1 VSSLLERIAARRA
14 ELTEQEQHLTKQ
26 LTDVQHEL
34 DRVSVAEQV
43 ITQLLAEPEPEAVG
57 RDMQAPGTAT
67 GASPGSGSVIIPYR
81 HQVSSIDQLPAE
93 YRLLLQTV
101 TDAGK
106 ALICKRICHAAGLG
120 TESGQVEGTRAKLNR
135 LAERGWLRKMPN
147 GSFAPTS

>member
-14 ELTEQEQHLTKQ
+14 ELTEQAQHLTKQ

-43 ITQLLAEPEPEAVG
+43 ITQMLAEPEPEAVG
-57 RDMQAPGTAT
+57 RDMPAPAT
-67 GASPGSGSVIIPYR
+67 GSGSVIIPYR
-81 HQVSSIDQLPAE
+81 HQVSGAGELSAD

-120 TESGQVEGTRAKLNR
+120 TVSGQVEGTRAKLNR

-147 GSFAPTS
+147 GSFAPAS